1 MNLFEETEEYVVRSY
16 EDKEKW
22 KAARIILIGGSDAST
37 LIGMNPYKTN
47 NQLWKEKKGIVKP
60 KELSNDAISHGVALE
75 PVLREWFKQTH
86 QDYEVQHIENTILC
100 SKKITF
106 MAYSPDGLLYHK
118 DKGKGILEI
127 KTTLIQNMNMLDQ
140 WNGQIPNHYY
150 IQVLH
155 GLTVTDFDYVILVA
169 EIRFAWDRPTEIRV
183 YEFSREEVKD
193 DLNFLLEEEIKN
205 WNEFYLQDKEPPM
218 ILQI

>member
-1 MNLFEETEEYVVRSY
+1 MNLY
-16 EDKEKW
+16 EDIDTYECHMFRDREEW
-22 KAARIILIGGSDAST
+22 LLRRIKGIGGSDAST
-37 LIGMNPYKTN
+37 FIGMNPYKTN
-47 NQLWKEKKGIVKP
+47 SQLWKEKKGIVQP
-60 KELSNDAISHGVALE
+60 KELSNSAIEHGVALE
-75 PVLREWFKQTH
+75 PVLREWFKASYR
-86 QDYEVQHIENTILC
+86 DYDVQYQENAILQ
-100 SKKITF
+100 SKKHDF
-106 MAYSPDGLLYHK
+106 MLYSPDGLLFHH
-118 DKGKGILEI
+118 DKGFGILEI